1 MELNAQTVK
10 WFRLPDEQPDP
21 LTATGALQLRRRGTD
36 CIVAVVLQ
44 ALTMIACTSAVPRAL
59 SLD

>member
-21 LTATGALQLRRRGTD
+21 LTATGALQLHRRGTD
-36 CIVAVVLQ
+36 CNVAIVLK
-44 ALTMIACTSAVPRAL
+44 ALTMIACTSAAPRAL

>member
-21 LTATGALQLRRRGTD
+21 LTAAGALPLCRRGTD
-36 CIVAVVLQ
+36 CIVAIIPR
-44 ALTMIACTSAVPRAL
+44 ALTMIACTSAEPRAL

>member
-21 LTATGALQLRRRGTD
+21 LTAAGALQLRRRGTD
-36 CIVAVVLQ
+36 CIVAIVLR